1 MNKEGKTI
9 FISSHILA
17 ELEQYVDS
25 ITIIEKGTIIT
36 SDALSKLKEKQDF
49 NYLLTTN
56 NNSEALKILKE
67 NFKTTNFKEQ
77 NNILYINCE
86 VNEWNQILNLIIKN
100 NLEIIKAEQF
110 KQKLDDIYF
119 KNISNN

>member
-1 MNKEGKTI
+1 MNNEGKTI

>member
-1 MNKEGKTI
+1 LNNEGKTI

-86 VNEWNQILNLIIKN
+86 ANE
-100 NLEIIKAEQF
+100 
-110 KQKLDDIYF
+110 
-119 KNISNN
+119 